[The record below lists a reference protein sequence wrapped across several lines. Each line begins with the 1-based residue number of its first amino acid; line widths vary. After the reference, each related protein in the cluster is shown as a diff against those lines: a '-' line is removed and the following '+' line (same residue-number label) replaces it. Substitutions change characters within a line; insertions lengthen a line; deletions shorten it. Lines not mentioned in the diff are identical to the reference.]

1 MMIYISHP
9 YGGNKSNLEAIE
21 AIVMDLAARDKAN
34 VYVSPVHCFGWM
46 YDTVDYLHGLGM
58 CIELLSRCDRM
69 LVYGDW
75 MHSTGCRA
83 EVDYCKAHGIPYV
96 VHYGDGESGKRQI

>member
-1 MMIYISHP
+1 MIYISHP

-21 AIVMDLAARDKAN
+21 AIVMDLAAKDKAN

-46 YDTVDYLHGLGM
+46 YETVDYLHGLGM

-96 VHYGDGESGKRQI
+96 VHYGDGAYAK